1 MQSLAILGLVLTVLG
16 LGGLG
21 YCILQ
26 GLRIRG
32 GALPADQVHA
42 RLHRLVAVNLASVGI
57 AALGLAMLVAGVL
70 L

>member
-1 MQSLAILGLVLTVLG
+1 MILGLILTVAG

-21 YCILQ
+21 YCIVQ

-32 GALPADQVHA
+32 GVLPPEKVHSH
-42 RLHRLVAVNLASVGI
+42 LHKLVAINLASVGT
-57 AALGLAMLVAGVL
+57 AALGLAMLVAGIL